1 MGFGGA
7 REGYAEVQ
15 RQQRRFSVLA
25 LTDNATDA
33 IERILAAPGIPTGAG
48 IRITPGAGNDGGA
61 PASELQL
68 SVAEEPA
75 ATDEV
80 IEEQGARVFVEDTVS
95 GYLDDKQLDAE
106 VIDERVSFSLQAG

>member
-1 MGFGGA
+1 M
-7 REGYAEVQ
+7 
-15 RQQRRFSVLA
+15 LA

-33 IERILAAPGIPTGAG
+33 IERILAAPGIPMGAG
-48 IRITPGAGNDGGA
+48 IRITPGPTSDDGGA

-75 ATDEV
+75 DDDEV

-106 VIDERVSFSLQAG
+106 VIDERVSFSLAGQAAV